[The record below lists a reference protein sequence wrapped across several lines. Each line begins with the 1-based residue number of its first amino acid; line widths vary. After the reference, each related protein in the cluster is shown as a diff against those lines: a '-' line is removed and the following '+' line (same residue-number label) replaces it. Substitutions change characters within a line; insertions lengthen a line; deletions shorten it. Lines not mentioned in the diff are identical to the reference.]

1 MIVNR
6 FVKIHQSN
14 KKMQDV
20 FGSFFV
26 SVSCYPQLQL
36 PSANND
42 RLIDTAALIL
52 YNRRRIDFFKIHF
65 YSSF

>member
-14 KKMQDV
+14 KKMKDV

-26 SVSCYPQLQL
+26 SVSCYLRLRL
-36 PSANND
+36 PFANND

-52 YNRRRIDFFKIHF
+52 YIRR
-65 YSSF
+65 

>member
-14 KKMQDV
+14 KKMKDV

-52 YNRRRIDFFKIHF
+52 YIRR
-65 YSSF
+65 